1 MEFSGGGIRNGILNL
16 VLKDLNE
23 LYAAYMPF
31 VRNGGLFIPSRRSYR
46 LGDDVFFLL
55 ELMDEP
61 EKIPLSGKVV
71 WITPKGGAGNR
82 LAGIGVQFD
91 ENQGQ
96 LVDKIDTYLA
106 GEPLSNSKAATHTM

>member
-23 LYAAYMPF
+23 LQAAYMPF
-31 VRNGGLFIPSRRSYR
+31 VKNGGLFIPSRRSYR
-46 LGDDVFFLL
+46 LGEEVFFLL

-71 WITPKGGAGNR
+71 WVTPKGVASNR
-82 LAGIGVQFD
+82 WPGIGVQFD
-91 ENQGQ
+91 EHQGP

-106 GEPLSNSKAATHTM
+106 DTANSQAVTHTM